1 MELLVLWVNIAQQN
15 PGILCPEFFVRTTT
29 MAMPELHWGANLTLE
44 VEDTARQAR
53 WMEQHGFEYFSA
65 GEHFMRGDP
74 PGASHASLPVLA
86 VAAGATTSLR
96 ILSSI
101 VLVPFYHPLML
112 ARMTAT
118 LDAAS
123 NGRLTL
129 GVGIGGEYHSEF
141 ENSGLKV
148 NQRGRR
154 TDECLD
160 VLLRLW
166 HGEQVSYSGRH
177 FQLDGAMINPLPSQ
191 KPHPPVWVS
200 GRRDAAMKRAAKFG
214 DGWVPYFFDP
224 PRYQDSVEKIRGFAE
239 AEGRRLDGFEWGFF
253 PYISIYQTEQEA
265 AEVAARQL
273 GSQYLYGGEFI
284 NIVRRYCLLGTAEQC
299 AERLNEYID
308 SGARHVVF
316 SITCPPEDRERHL
329 DEIAGNLI
337 PMFR

>member
-1 MELLVLWVNIAQQN
+1 
-15 PGILCPEFFVRTTT
+15 
-29 MAMPELHWGANLTLE
+29 MASTDLYFGANLTLE
-44 VEDTARQAR
+44 VEETARQAR
-53 WMEQHGFEYFSA
+53 WMEENGFDYFSA

-74 PGASHASLPVLA
+74 PGPSHASLPVLA

-96 ILSSI
+96 IVSSI

-129 GVGIGGEYHSEF
+129 GVGIGGEYPAEF

-154 TDECLD
+154 TDECLEAMR
-160 VLLRLW
+160 RLW
-166 HGEQVSYSGRH
+166 LGEQVNFSGQH
-177 FQLDGAMINPLPSQ
+177 FSLEGAAINPLPVQ
-191 KPHPPVWVS
+191 KPHPPIWVS
-200 GRRDAAMKRAAKFG
+200 GRRDPAMRRAARFG
-214 DGWVPYFFDP
+214 SGWVPYFFDP
-224 PRYQDSVEKIRGFAE
+224 PRYRDSVDKIHAFAKEDGRDLTGFQWA
-239 AEGRRLDGFEWGFF
+239 FF
-253 PYISIYQTEQEA
+253 PYISIYPTEQEA

-273 GSQYLYGGEFI
+273 GGQYLYGGEFI
-284 NIVRRYCLLGTAEQC
+284 NIVRRYCLLGTPEQC
-299 AERLNEYID
+299 ADRLREYID
-308 SGARHVVF
+308 AGARHIVF

-329 DEIAGNLI
+329 EDIATKLI